1 MNIVHAVT
9 GITPAVI
16 PASYLSVAIGWRNSF
31 LALFVIALILSVA
44 IFLFQPET
52 LKKKQS
58 KTLKKI
64 CFDYKSI
71 FSNKLFVRYCSI
83 KVLSVSLIFCV
94 IF

>member
-16 PASYLSVAIGWRNSF
+16 PASYLGWRNSF